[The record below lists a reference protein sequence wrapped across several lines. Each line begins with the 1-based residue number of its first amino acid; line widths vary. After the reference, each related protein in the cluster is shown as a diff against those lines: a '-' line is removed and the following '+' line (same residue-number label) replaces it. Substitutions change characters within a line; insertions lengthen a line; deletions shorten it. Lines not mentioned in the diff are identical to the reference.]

1 MPALETLRPLRFGD
15 CDPSGIAYFPCY
27 LDMLAGV
34 LEELFAAA
42 GASFPW
48 LMGERGMGTPT
59 VRLEVEF
66 KRPGFHG
73 NRLDWH
79 VAIARLG
86 RSSAELHYK
95 VRARGEVLWS
105 ARQTIVLTALSSHKA
120 IPWPDDIRAG
130 LSQFI
135 MENDDASHS
144 AA

>member
-1 MPALETLRPLRFGD
+1 MPALETSRPLRFGD
-15 CDPSGIAYFPCY
+15 CDPSGIAYFPSY

-42 GASFPW
+42 GAPFTRLIS
-48 LMGERGMGTPT
+48 ERGMGTPT

-66 KRPGFHG
+66 ARPGFHG
-73 NRLDWH
+73 DRLDWS
-79 VAIARLG
+79 VAVIRLG
-86 RSSAELHYK
+86 RSSAELRYQ
-95 VRARGEVLWS
+95 VRARGEDLWS
-105 ARQTIVLTALSSHKA
+105 ARQTVVLTALSSHKA

-135 MENDDASHS
+135 TENTDASHS